1 MIRPVLWASG
11 SSAAASFAE
20 PIFREGR
27 ELNVIAHLAGDCP
40 LAWKLFDQA
49 AERERT
55 GYVVLDTE
63 AEHESDA

>member
-11 SSAAASFAE
+11 SSAAGCVAE

-27 ELNVIAHLAGDCP
+27 ELHVIAHLAGDWP
-40 LAWKLFDQA
+40 LAWALFDQA

-55 GYVVLDTE
+55 GYVVLETE
-63 AEHESDA
+63 AEHEPDA